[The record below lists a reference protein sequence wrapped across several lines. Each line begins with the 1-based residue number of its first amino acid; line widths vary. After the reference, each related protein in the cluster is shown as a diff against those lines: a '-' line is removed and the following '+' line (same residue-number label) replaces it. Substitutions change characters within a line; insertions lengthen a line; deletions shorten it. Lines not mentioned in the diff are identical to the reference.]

1 MTRKKKLEMEPQLN
15 PISLCNVLNWYKV
28 PLSHKVVCSAWKK
41 NQVKKTTEL
50 LLRHVKEMSVG
61 AEMA

>member
-1 MTRKKKLEMEPQLN
+1 MEPQLN
-15 PISLCNVLNWYKV
+15 PINLRNVLNWYKV

-41 NQVKKTTEL
+41 IRLRKQLNCFV
-50 LLRHVKEMSVG
+50 RHVKEMSVG